1 MKIIISLIV
10 TMAMF
15 FGVTTGAM
23 ASVDSVSVT
32 TNKVNDK
39 VTVYVKNS
47 DNNSPVTV
55 KLELQKDGKTVSKTS
70 VTVKQDKRV
79 STSFKLS
86 SSGKYTIKYTVGKK
100 SSKTP
105 SFSK

>member
-1 MKIIISLIV
+1 MKIIMSLIV

-32 TNKVNDK
+32 TNKVNNK

-47 DNNSPVTV
+47 DNKKGVTV
-55 KLELQKDGKTVSKTS
+55 KLELQKDGKKVDSDT
-70 VTVKQDKRV
+70 VTVKKDSSGKV
-79 STSFKLS
+79 TFKLS
-86 SSGKYTIKYTVGKK
+86 SKGSYKVKYTVGKK

-105 SFSK
+105 SF